1 MTEAQYKALLKLIVE
16 NSNRPLTD
24 FEKEILKQGVDQA
37 HSLEDF
43 FSIAIASLLMK
54 NHWDIMNFL
63 LYE

>member
-54 NHWDIMNFL
+54 NH
-63 LYE
+63 